1 MKTRFIIL
9 FLLIGFIAIVTK
21 AQVCDIKGD
30 WTGKLSVYGNEIP
43 LYKNVKINNFVKYIL
58 KT

>member
-30 WTGKLSVYGNEIP
+30 WTGKLSVYVMKFHLCSI
-43 LYKNVKINNFVKYIL
+43 LMVRNVR
-58 KT
+58 

>member
-30 WTGKLSVYGNEIP
+30 WTGKLSVYGNEFHLCSI
-43 LYKNVKINNFVKYIL
+43 LMVRNVR
-58 KT
+58 